1 MVKKIDAAE
10 FHELLKRDEQ
20 VVVKFG
26 AAWCGPCKVMTRQ
39 LEECEGE
46 VFEINIDEDFELAAS
61 LGIKTIPRLKVFKSG
76 QLIREHVGIFS
87 TVDDAFRFVH
97 DKQTTRWR
105 D

>member
-1 MVKKIDAAE
+1 MIAKINAAE

-20 VVVKFG
+20 IVVKFG

-76 QLIREHVGIFS
+76 QLVREYTGVFNTS
-87 TVDDAFRFVH
+87 ADAKYFVNN
-97 DKQTTRWR
+97 TN
-105 D
+105 

>member
-1 MVKKIDAAE
+1 MITKINAAE

-26 AAWCGPCKVMTRQ
+26 AVWCGPCKVMTRQ

-61 LGIKTIPRLKVFKSG
+61 LGVKALPKIKVFKSG
-76 QLIREHVGIFS
+76 QLVREYTGVFN
-87 TVDDAFRFVH
+87 TTADARFFVKNINS
-97 DKQTTRWR
+97 DNV
-105 D
+105 

>member
-1 MVKKIDAAE
+1 MIAKINAAE

-20 VVVKFG
+20 IVVKFG
-26 AAWCGPCKVMTRQ
+26 AAWCGPCKVMMRQ

-76 QLIREHVGIFS
+76 QIVREYSDIFKS
-87 TVDDAFRFVH
+87 ADDARRLVLG
-97 DKQTTRWR
+97 D
-105 D
+105 

>member
-1 MVKKIDAAE
+1 MIAKINAAE

-20 VVVKFG
+20 IVVKFG
-26 AAWCGPCKVMTRQ
+26 AAWCGPCKVMMRQ

-61 LGIKTIPRLKVFKSG
+61 LGIKTIPRLKFFKSG

-87 TVDDAFRFVH
+87 TTDDALRFV
-97 DKQTTRWR
+97 QGV
-105 D
+105 